1 MSSTS
6 SSIHAFGTSRRL
18 LRRHPTLVIGLAVLR
33 LVFAS
38 GVLAPVWWTGDP
50 QQMLTA
56 QRLQPPSAVRWFGS
70 DHFGRDVYTR
80 TLYGARIS
88 LVVGACVSV
97 VSLALGTTL
106 GLVIGF
112 YRRLDT
118 IMMRV
123 MDGLM
128 AIPAILLAL
137 ALMAMMRGSVRN
149 VVIALVIPEIPRV
162 IRLVRASVLAI
173 NLVGDGLRELLDVRA

>member
-1 MSSTS
+1 MSVLAETVASR
-6 SSIHAFGTSRRL
+6 GTAPSAGVAARARRL
-18 LRRHPTLVIGLAVLR
+18 VARQPMFTAGLLVLALVVL
-33 LVFAS
+33 S
-38 GVLAPVWWTGDP
+38 GVLAPLWWPGAP
-50 QQMLTA
+50 LQMKPI
-56 QRLQPPSAVRWFGS
+56 QRLRPPSAERWFGS

-97 VSLALGTTL
+97 LSLALGTTL

-128 AIPAILLAL
+128 
-137 ALMAMMRGSVRN
+137 
-149 VVIALVIPEIPRV
+149 
-162 IRLVRASVLAI
+162 
-173 NLVGDGLRELLDVRA
+173 